1 MFTILTVLII
11 FVCLLLAVVVLIQN
25 PKGGGLG
32 AGFGSGGA
40 SVMGGVKDTN
50 DFLVKATWTLGIGL
64 FVLCILANAFLPA
77 AQQQGDKPDQPATKT
92 KVEEDRKSVV

>member
-25 PKGGGLG
+25 PKGGGIG
-32 AGFGSGGA
+32 AGFGGGA
-40 SVMGGVKDTN
+40 TSVMGSVKETN

-64 FVLCILANAFLPA
+64 FVLCILANAFLPS
-77 AQQQGDKPDQPATKT
+77 AQQNTNTDQPVTKT
-92 KVEEDRKSVV
+92 KVEDILKK

>member
-32 AGFGSGGA
+32 AGFGGGGA
-40 SVMGGVKDTN
+40 SVMGGVKETN
-50 DFLVKATWTLGIGL
+50 DILVKATWFLGIGL
-64 FVLCILANAFLPA
+64 FVLCIATSIFLPA
-77 AQQQGDKPDQPATKT
+77 AQKQGDNPDQPATKT
-92 KVEEDRKSVV
+92 KVEDLIKK